1 MLKSNLKVVFR
12 REALTPH
19 NPKPITSGTG
29 PCYLRVEDARPVQSD
44 MWRVMQIINRE
55 AEFLFRIDVVGKKKR
70 KFTHL
75 KRVP

>member
-12 REALTPH
+12 KEALTPH
-19 NPKPITSGTG
+19 SPEPITSGTG
-29 PCYLRVEDARPVQSD
+29 PCYLKDARPIQSD
-44 MWRVMQIINRE
+44 IWRVMQIINRE
-55 AEFLFRIDVVGKKKR
+55 AEFLFRIDVVGKNR